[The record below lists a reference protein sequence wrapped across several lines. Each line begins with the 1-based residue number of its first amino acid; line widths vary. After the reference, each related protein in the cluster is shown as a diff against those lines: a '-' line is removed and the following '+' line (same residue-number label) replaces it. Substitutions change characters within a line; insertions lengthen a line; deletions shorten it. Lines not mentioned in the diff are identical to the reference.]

1 MKKVLWLAS
10 WYPNRMDNYDGDF
23 IQRHARAVSGYCQVE
38 VIYVV
43 KSKGKP
49 GVEKIITGNLTEN
62 IIYYR
67 SFQTGIKIFDQ
78 YLSIQKYKQL
88 YREAICNYIT
98 DNGKPHCI
106 HIHVAMNAGLAA
118 LWANKKW
125 GIPYIISEHWTA
137 YLANADQRIDN
148 KPALFRKLIKQVFE
162 QAKLITVVSDHLGKA
177 IQQHFSGI
185 NYKVIPNVVDTNV
198 FFPVAKKQTEKKQ
211 LIHVS
216 NMNYQK
222 NTEDILRALQLV
234 YQHRQDFCLQLFG
247 PIQPSIQELI
257 NSLGLQNNVFMNGEV
272 KQTILATAMQQANA
286 LILYSRFETFG
297 CVLIEANA
305 CGVPVI
311 VSDIAVFHELV
322 EENVNGV
329 FVKGEDA
336 VALAKA
342 ISKFMKGNL
351 PFNPDDI
358 AGNAAAKYSY
368 KTVGQQF
375 NLMYDH
381 ISV

>member
-43 KSKGKP
+43 KTKGEP
-49 GVEKIITGNLTEN
+49 GVEKIITGNLTET

-67 SFQTGIKIFDQ
+67 SFQTGIKILDQ
-78 YLSIQKYKQL
+78 YLSLKKYKQL
-88 YREAICNYIT
+88 YRDAISNYIT
-98 DNGKPHCI
+98 GKGKPNCI
-106 HIHVAMNAGLAA
+106 HVHVAMNAGLAA
-118 LWANKKW
+118 FWANKKW
-125 GIPYIISEHWTA
+125 GIPYILSEHWTA
-137 YLANADQRIDN
+137 YLSNADQRIDN
-148 KPALFRKLIKQVFE
+148 KPALFLKLIKQVFE
-162 QAKLITVVSDHLGKA
+162 HAKLVTVVSDHLGKA
-177 IQQHFSGI
+177 IQEHFSGI
-185 NYKVIPNVVDTNV
+185 NYQVIPNVLDTDV
-198 FFPVAKKQTEKKQ
+198 FFPVAKIQTGKCQ

-234 YQHRQDFCLQLFG
+234 YLQRRDFCLQLFG
-247 PIQPSIQELI
+247 PVHHNIHQLI
-257 NSLGLQNNVFMNGEV
+257 NLLGLKNNIFMNGEV
-272 KQTILATAMQQANA
+272 KQTVLAKAMQQANV

-311 VSDIAVFHELV
+311 VSDITVFHELV

-342 ISKFMKGNL
+342 ISKFMEGNL
-351 PFNPDDI
+351 PFNPDII
-358 AGNAAAKYSY
+358 AGKAALKYSF

-375 NLMYDH
+375 GLMYDN
-381 ISV
+381 ITA